1 MHYQLLSLV
10 RKTGIATAAGAGILC
25 IQLSA
30 AGVANAAAF
39 PGPDTFGY
47 SGTMIPFNLRDVSGT
62 GANIGLDNSDDDT
75 AVVSIGFT
83 FSFYGANYTEIEV
96 STNGFGSFSQT
107 GNAGCCSGDP
117 IPTAGRIDNFIASF
131 WQDHDP
137 SEGGT
142 IRTETSGAAGSREF
156 VLGFYDVKDFDDP
169 DNVEGTWEMILH
181 ETSNDIELQYVA
193 GTAHPGMHASN
204 STISTT
210 RLSGSRISMDRMV
223 SRSCFSIAVIRISAT
238 ATPSLKGRGS
248 ASAQAAP
255 TVASRPFPSL
265 PRSACSASALPA
277 SLSPGGAA
285 PHSLRK

>member
-181 ETSNDIELQYVA
+181 ETSNDIELQYARIEFDDIDDKVI
-193 GTAHPGMHASN
+193 GIENLDGSN
-204 STISTT
+204 GLEVLFLDSGDPNFSNGDAILERKGFCIST
-210 RLSGSRISMDRMV
+210 GSTN
-223 SRSCFSIAVIRISAT
+223 CGIAAV
-238 ATPSLKGRGS
+238 PE
-248 ASAQAAP
+248 
-255 TVASRPFPSL
+255 
-265 PRSACSASALPA
+265 PA
-277 SLSPGGAA
+277 SLGLFGLGLAGLAFARRRRAA
-285 PHSLRK
+285 